1 MSGPDTL
8 TEKLD
13 RILSDPAI
21 AALGQQNASDSQAE
35 EATAAETAAAA
46 DGQTGDI
53 PAASGG
59 AADVSGIG
67 RLLSNPDM
75 IAKLP
80 QILALLK
87 PVLQKATDKTG
98 ESAVPAG
105 AKPRSKPPDGRIA
118 LLLALKPYLSPSRC
132 ESIDTIVTFCKL
144 NDLLSGLL

>member
-1 MSGPDTL
+1 MKGPDTL

-21 AALGQQNASDSQAE
+21 AALGQQNASDTQAGE
-35 EATAAETAAAA
+35 AAAA
-46 DGQTGDI
+46 ATGQTGDI
-53 PAASGG
+53 PTASGG
-59 AADVSGIG
+59 ATDVSGIG
-67 RLLSNPDM
+67 RLLSNPEM

-87 PVLQKATDKTG
+87 PMLQKATDKTG

-105 AKPRSKPPDGRIA
+105 AKPRNNPPDGRIA